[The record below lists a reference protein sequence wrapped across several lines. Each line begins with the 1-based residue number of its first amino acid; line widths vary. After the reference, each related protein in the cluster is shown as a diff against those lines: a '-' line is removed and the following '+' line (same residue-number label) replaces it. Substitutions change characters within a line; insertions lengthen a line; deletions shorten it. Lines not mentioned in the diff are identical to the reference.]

1 MMTNSEFIALLK
13 GKVDSASPP
22 ALVDFG
28 LNICERL
35 QPEYTK
41 FSENYNWGDADLL
54 KACIEFC
61 RVGKGTMLNH
71 SDIKF
76 YLDKLD
82 PNIPDM
88 DDFGDFDS
96 SYALNASCAVYEL
109 LEYLS
114 DKDKS
119 HIFNISTYMTD
130 TIDFKLSEA
139 DANLTNE
146 ELENHSDLIREWKY
160 QLKLLETA

>member
-1 MMTNSEFIALLK
+1 MRPLTT
-13 GKVDSASPP
+13 
-22 ALVDFG
+22 
-28 LNICERL
+28 
-35 QPEYTK
+35 EYIS
-41 FSENYNWGDADLL
+41 FSKNHNWGDPDLL
-54 KACIEFC
+54 TACIEFC
-61 RVGKGTMLNH
+61 RVGKGTMVNH

-109 LEYLS
+109 LEYIS

-119 HIFNISTYMTD
+119 HIFNISTYMID
-130 TIDFKLSEA
+130 TIDFKLGEA
-139 DANLTNE
+139 NANLTNE
-146 ELENHSDLIREWKY
+146 ELENYPDVVRERIFQLDL
-160 QLKLLETA
+160 LKSYT